1 MSKFL
6 RLSSSV
12 INTSYIRYIQI
23 KQNKFHIEMF
33 NNRIYGTMI
42 LGSGNMDVEDES
54 FEVSAEEHPT
64 DYKMVEEWIK
74 NLETSKE
81 NNMR

>member
-23 KQNKFHIEMF
+23 KQNTFHIEMF
-33 NNRIYGTMI
+33 NNRIHGTMI

-54 FEVSAEEHPT
+54 FEVCAEEPPT
-64 DYKMVEEWIK
+64 DYKLVEEWIK
-74 NLETSKE
+74 NLDKETSSLK
-81 NNMR
+81 